1 MEGGAMNQGIPLVDI
16 PVPYLVMKL
25 SKFAIGAHNLTL
37 NPKSQPIS
45 RVISQPK
52 FHVSSDLGL
61 YFRRKGKDVNKIPA
75 FL

>member
-1 MEGGAMNQGIPLVDI
+1 MASGAINQGFPLVDI

-25 SKFAIGAHNLTL
+25 LKFAVGTHNLTL
-37 NPKSQPIS
+37 NPKSQPLS

-61 YFRRKGKDVNKIPA
+61 YFRRKGKDINKIPA
-75 FL
+75 SL